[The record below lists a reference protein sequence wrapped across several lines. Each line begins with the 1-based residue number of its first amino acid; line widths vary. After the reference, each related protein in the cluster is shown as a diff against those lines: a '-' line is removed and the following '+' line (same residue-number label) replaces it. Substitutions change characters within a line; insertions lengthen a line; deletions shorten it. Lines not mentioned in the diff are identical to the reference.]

1 MTGETRYSGS
11 MSNESKY
18 NGSITGDVKNNFDY
32 FLSVK
37 VLDELPLTLDSYTL
51 MQGSSIIINDIKY
64 G

>member
-32 FLSVK
+32 FNTLR
-37 VLDELPLTLDSYTL
+37 VLDDLPLTIREYTL
-51 MQGSSIIINDIKY
+51 IISSVMNNETKY

>member
-18 NGSITGDVKNNFDY
+18 NGSITGDVKNKFDY
-32 FLSVK
+32 FSSLNN
-37 VLDELPLTLDSYTL
+37 LDNLPLTLEQYTL
-51 MQGSSIIINDIKY
+51 IISSVMNNETKY